1 MNQKLEHLSNYAN
14 LLKRVFSWVLIT
26 TTQTQLMSSR
36 SPYGGLANLA
46 KFKGFKSAVD
56 EDVSDETMRAQ
67 LRFDRSLNQPRPM
80 KLSSADIQ
88 LIDEKLYANA
98 ESDPISLFDLLNE
111 DRVPSLDAR
120 LTLVRALTEAILEK
134 LHAVDWLGT

>member
-1 MNQKLEHLSNYAN
+1 
-14 LLKRVFSWVLIT
+14 
-26 TTQTQLMSSR
+26 MSSR

-134 LHAVDWLGT
+134 LHAVDWLESPPAIAAEDLYRHPSVQGGLRDNSGHGFG